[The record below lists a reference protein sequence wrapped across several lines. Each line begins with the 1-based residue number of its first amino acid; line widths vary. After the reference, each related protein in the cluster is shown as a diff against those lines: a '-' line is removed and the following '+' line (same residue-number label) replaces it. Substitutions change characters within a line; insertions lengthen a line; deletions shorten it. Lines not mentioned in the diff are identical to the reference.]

1 MHKINGGTVTLL
13 VSLAVGVVG
22 VSAQEP
28 AEDEGRVGLRRGT
41 SAEMIMSMRKRLELT
56 EAQLSALDEIRRETV
71 QRRSAEMADMAEMRS
86 RLRAGQIRRSEMMAF
101 IEDRQEANQGLAE
114 QRRARVEAVLS
125 EAQIEALRSMRRGG
139 RDGLRRGGRDG
150 LRGGGRD
157 GLRRGGRDG
166 LWRGGRESL
175 RRGGPEGL
183 RRGGPAYYGRRFQ
196 PLP

>member
-13 VSLAVGVVG
+13 VALAVGVVG

-28 AEDEGRVGLRRGT
+28 AEDEGRVGLRRGM
-41 SAEMIMSMRKRLELT
+41 SAEMIMSMRERLELT

-71 QRRSAEMADMAEMRS
+71 QRRSTEMADMAEMRS

-101 IEDRQEANQGLAE
+101 MEDRQEANQGLAE
-114 QRRARVEAVLS
+114 QRRVRVEAVLS
-125 EAQIEALRSMRRGG
+125 EAQIEALQSMRRGG
-139 RDGLRRGGRDG
+139 RDGLRRGS
-150 LRGGGRD
+150 RD

-166 LWRGGRESL
+166 L

-183 RRGGPAYYGRRFQ
+183 RRGGPAYGRRFQ